1 MNEHDGLLLTKSGIL
16 PLTGKITGNTV
27 QTITK
32 KTTLPLQKHFA
43 CRGRK
48 GKKFVWTDVRKNVR
62 RYVSREV
69 LDVLFLVLRPRAQHD
84 RGFGD
89 TFSTSTTAKSMQI
102 DVIANRTTCPG
113 PPPTHAAP
121 GLVRR
126 NKLLKLTV
134 PHVTLA
140 SQLTAPSSAQQ
151 SGARSCRFQQVR
163 DAISA
168 KSLFGQRAHA
178 HPTGASSPINDRH
191 RTNDPK
197 TTTPPKTEPQ

>member
-113 PPPTHAAP
+113 SPP
-121 GLVRR
+121 
-126 NKLLKLTV
+126 N
-134 PHVTLA
+134 
-140 SQLTAPSSAQQ
+140 
-151 SGARSCRFQQVR
+151 ARSPWT
-163 DAISA
+163 SA
-168 KSLFGQRAHA
+168 KKQTIEANRSPRNLGKPTDCAQLCSAVGRAQLSFS
-178 HPTGASSPINDRH
+178 TGPGRDFCKVAFRATGTRASDRSFFP
-191 RTNDPK
+191 D
-197 TTTPPKTEPQ
+197 